1 MRRING
7 EKTPQVERAIIA
19 LKAMTKSALEMM
31 RLLGDRDFEVL
42 VDLVFTSSGWR
53 RIGVVGETQKT
64 LDLDLMLPSTGDRA
78 FVQIKSKTTSAELA
92 EYVGQLDERG
102 LYDRMFYVFHT
113 GKATT
118 DDDRVTIIGPE
129 KLSELVVDAGLVNW
143 LVRKVS

>member
-1 MRRING
+1 
-7 EKTPQVERAIIA
+7 
-19 LKAMTKSALEMM
+19 
-31 RLLGDRDFEVL
+31 
-42 VDLVFTSSGWR
+42 
-53 RIGVVGETQKT
+53 
-64 LDLDLMLPSTGDRA
+64 MLPSTGDRA